1 MQVYHVTAVADPQK
15 LADSLAK
22 AAEDPSLTEK
32 LGGSGSDLGQLGQG
46 LTGDPAQ
53 AKELA
58 KTLKDASVD
67 YWIGVEDSY
76 MYKAQFA
83 AAMDMTGQENMDG
96 VTGITLKG
104 SATMGDFDQPV
115 EVTPPADAKSFD
127 LFMNELFGGMFGGS
141 GGMML

>member
-1 MQVYHVTAVADPQK
+1 
-15 LADSLAK
+15 
-22 AAEDPSLTEK
+22 
-32 LGGSGSDLGQLGQG
+32 
-46 LTGDPAQ
+46 
-53 AKELA
+53 
-58 KTLKDASVD
+58 
-67 YWIGVEDSY
+67 